1 MNPATREKMNEKGL
15 QKMDKLEGLRAGV
28 DEMRSVARKLN
39 QWADDLEASFSG
51 NDVRD
56 SVPETDVSKVPAS
69 EPVSAPPLTLPEV
82 RSVLAEKCAEGFGPQ
97 VKALIE
103 SYGASSLKEVPA
115 DKYEEL
121 LSSVAELGDG
131 SGSGGDAD
139 AG

>member
-1 MNPATREKMNEKGL
+1 
-15 QKMDKLEGLRAGV
+15 MDKLEGLRAGV